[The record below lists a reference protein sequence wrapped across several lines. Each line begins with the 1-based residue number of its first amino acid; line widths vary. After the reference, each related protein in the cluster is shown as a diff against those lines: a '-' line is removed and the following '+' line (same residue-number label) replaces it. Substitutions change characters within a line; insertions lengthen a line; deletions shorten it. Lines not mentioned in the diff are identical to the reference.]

1 MAVIFYFSGTGNSL
15 NVANKLGKEL
25 GARVEGISAYLRSPY
40 AVKDELIGFVTP
52 VYCFALPPLVK
63 DFLQKAEFKAPQYLF
78 GVATM
83 GAMTGQTLNQAE
95 HILSQ
100 RDIKLHAGFKLA
112 LPDSSIVFPSPAKLK
127 EEMLKTEAS
136 KVLEITTAVKK
147 REENNQRSSFLF
159 VGNMVEAV
167 GWWVMKNI
175 YKTDHKYA
183 AEDRC
188 IGCGLCAK
196 ICPMNC
202 IEMKEEYPVFGET
215 CANCFACAQ
224 WCPQNA
230 VYLGKLIPDQKTKYV
245 HPGITAGQMAEQKN
259 KEGY

>member
-25 GARVEGISAYLRSPY
+25 DASVEGISAYLRSPY
-40 AVKDELIGFVTP
+40 VIEDDVIGFVMP
-52 VYCFALPPLVK
+52 VYCYALPPLVK
-63 DFLQKAEFKAPQYLF
+63 DFLQKAQFKAPQYLF

-83 GAMTGQTLNQAE
+83 GAMAGQTLNQAE

-112 LPDSSIVFPSPAKLK
+112 LPDSSIVFPSSAKRK
-127 EEMLKTEAS
+127 EEMLQTEEA
-136 KVLEITTAVKK
+136 KVLEIAASVKK
-147 REENNQRSSFLF
+147 REENNQKSSFLF
-159 VGNMVEAV
+159 VGDIIESVSL
-167 GWWVMKNI
+167 WVMKNI
-175 YKTDHKYA
+175 YKTDHKHVV
-183 AEDRC
+183 EDSC

-196 ICPMNC
+196 ICPMSC
-202 IEMKEEYPVFGET
+202 IEMKDEYPVFGEN

-230 VYLGKLIPDQKTKYV
+230 IYLGKLVPDQKTKYV
-245 HPGITAGQMAEQKN
+245 HPGVTAAQMVKQKI
-259 KEGY
+259 KD

>member
-25 GARVEGISAYLRSPY
+25 AARVEGISAYLRSPY
-40 AVKDELIGFVTP
+40 TIEDEVIGFVTP

-63 DFLQKAEFKAPQYLF
+63 DFLQKAQFKAPQYLF

-83 GAMTGQTLNQAE
+83 GAMAGQTLNQAE
-95 HILSQ
+95 HILAQ

-112 LPDSSIVFPSPAKLK
+112 LPDSSIVFPSPAKRK
-127 EEMLKTEAS
+127 EEMLQNEEA
-136 KVLEITTAVKK
+136 KVAEIAAAVK
-147 REENNQRSSFLF
+147 RQEVNNQRSSFLF
-159 VGNMVEAV
+159 VGDIVESV
-167 GWWVMKNI
+167 SWWVMKNI
-175 YKTDHKYA
+175 YKTDHKHA
-183 AEDRC
+183 VEDRC

-196 ICPMNC
+196 ICPMSC
-202 IEMKEEYPVFGET
+202 IEMKDEYPVFGEN

-230 VYLGKLIPDQKTKYV
+230 IYLGKLVPDQRTKYV
-245 HPGITAGQMAEQKN
+245 HPGVMAGQMVKQKT
-259 KEGY
+259 KD

>member
-25 GARVEGISAYLRSPY
+25 EARVEGISAYLRSPY
-40 AVKDELIGFVTP
+40 AVEDELIGFVTP
-52 VYCFALPPLVK
+52 VYCYALPPLVK
-63 DFLQKAEFKAPQYLF
+63 DFLQKAQFKAPQYLF
-78 GVATM
+78 CVATM
-83 GAMTGQTLNQAE
+83 GAMVGQTLNQAE

-100 RDIKLHAGFKLA
+100 RDMKLQAGFKLA
-112 LPDSSIVFPSPAKLK
+112 LPDSSIVFPSPAKRK
-127 EEMLKTEAS
+127 EEMLAAEEAE
-136 KVLEITTAVKK
+136 VLAIASAVKM
-147 REENNQRSSFLF
+147 REQNDQRSSFLF
-159 VGNMVEAV
+159 VGDIVENV
-167 GWWVMKNI
+167 SWWVLKNI
-175 YKTDHKYA
+175 YKTDQKHV

-202 IEMKEEYPVFGET
+202 IEMKDEYPVFGEN

-230 VYLGKLIPDQKTKYV
+230 VYVGRLVPDQKTKYV
-245 HPGITAGQMAEQKN
+245 HPGIRAGQMIEQKT
-259 KEGY
+259 KD